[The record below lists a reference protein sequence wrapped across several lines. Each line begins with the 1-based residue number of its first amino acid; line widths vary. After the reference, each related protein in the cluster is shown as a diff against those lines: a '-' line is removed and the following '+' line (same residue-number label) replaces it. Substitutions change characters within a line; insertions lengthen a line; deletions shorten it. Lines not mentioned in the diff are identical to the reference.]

1 MASPSAEG
9 SEGDNP
15 GRSFDISNLPASAGK
30 SGWPTGPCTPW
41 GKLWDD
47 KLSTASKVWEDQL
60 KSATGKAEAA
70 LDAGISAASE
80 AVRAGVS
87 AAGRESEAV
96 KSRLQRFYDTG
107 LAHYQATEQQALELM
122 KQGVRFVRK
131 EHPEASMAT
140 GVAAFFVLLPGPR
153 RFLLRH
159 TIGRFRSE
167 EAMFKSAEQRY
178 AGLKEKAEGHNG
190 ELQKLQAS
198 TAVTQERLQ
207 LAELEYQRG
216 RAKLKSTAGELE
228 SLASRVRGSS
238 KAAKRLITDLRELP
252 SKQALQLRS
261 DAANTA
267 NTVGNQAKVL
277 DKALRR
283 VAKQYGL

>member
-15 GRSFDISNLPASAGK
+15 GRSFDISNLPASA
-30 SGWPTGPCTPW
+30 

-190 ELQKLQAS
+190 ELQKLQ
-198 TAVTQERLQ
+198 ERLQ

>member
-1 MASPSAEG
+1 MSQGRASPLAPASIPAA
-9 SEGDNP
+9 P
-15 GRSFDISNLPASAGK
+15 PPAARSLPA
-30 SGWPTGPCTPW
+30 

-107 LAHYQATEQQALELM
+107 LAHYQATEQQALKLM

-198 TAVTQERLQ
+198 TAVTQVHAPCCL
-207 LAELEYQRG
+207 LSAC
-216 RAKLKSTAGELE
+216 AMC
-228 SLASRVRGSS
+228 SLASGACRP
-238 KAAKRLITDLRELP
+238 L
-252 SKQALQLRS
+252 
-261 DAANTA
+261 
-267 NTVGNQAKVL
+267 
-277 DKALRR
+277 ALRGLYFALGR
-283 VAKQYGL
+283 CPGCCMACRSVARLPPTVACRLGLPVCGPLAGAAAAG